1 MRAVLSVSRTLS
13 LTVLCLALGCDTKP
27 AEAPPTT
34 VANAGKDGKA
44 FDTVAETKAAGSTA
58 TPAKPAAAVKPAKPR
73 GKQVPPPES
82 VAAAPADAKKTAS
95 GLAYKILEPAP
106 ADSTETAGAND
117 SVKVEYSGWTT
128 DGVTFDTTEGR
139 AATTFKVGQVI
150 PGWTEGMQLMHKGE
164 KMRFWI
170 PEELAYKGRKGR
182 PQGMLVFDVKLV
194 EVIAAPKV
202 PDDLAAPPADAKK
215 TKGGVSYRVLSK
227 GTGTQHPD
235 PWDQVEV
242 HYSGWTSDG
251 KMFDSSISRGKPA
264 KFPLNRVVPGWTEGI
279 PTMVVGEKTRFWIPE
294 ELAYKGKPGPQ
305 GTLVFDVELLTIED
319 QPEPPPPPE
328 VPADVAEAPKDAT
341 KTDSGLAYKVLSKG
355 KGTEKPTKESTV
367 TVNYSGWTTDGKMF
381 DSSITRG
388 KPATFPL
395 GRVIKG
401 WTEGLQ
407 LMVVGEKTRF
417 WIPKDL
423 AYGDQPGKPAGMLV
437 FDVELI
443 EIGAKQANPHGG
455 RPPKP
460 SIKSPGKPA
469 PKPAAKPVPKPN

>member
-13 LTVLCLALGCDTKP
+13 LAVLCLALGCDTKP
-27 AEAPPTT
+27 AEAPPKTA
-34 VANAGKDGKA
+34 ANAGKDGQP
-44 FDTVAETKAAGSTA
+44 FDTKADTQAATATPEKAAGTEQ
-58 TPAKPAAAVKPAKPR
+58 PAPPK
-73 GKQVPPPES
+73 GTQVPPPES

-106 ADSTETAGAND
+106 AGSTETAGAND
-117 SVKVEYSGWTT
+117 SVKVEYTGWTT
-128 DGVTFDTTEGR
+128 DGVTFDTTDGR

-150 PGWTEGMQLMHKGE
+150 PGWTEGMQLMHQGE

-194 EVIAAPKV
+194 EIIAAPKV
-202 PDDLAAPPADAKK
+202 PDDVKAAPADAKK
-215 TKGGVSYRVLSK
+215 TEGGVAYKVLTA
-227 GTGTQHPD
+227 GTGTEHPD
-235 PWDQVEV
+235 PWDEVEV
-242 HYSGWTSDG
+242 HYSGWTTDG

-305 GTLVFDVELLTIED
+305 GMLVFDVELLSIED

-328 VPADVAEAPKDAT
+328 TPKDVAAAPKDAI
-341 KTDSGLAYKVLSKG
+341 KTESGLAYKVLTKG
-355 KGTEKPTKESTV
+355 KGTQKPTADSTV
-367 TVNYSGWTTDGKMF
+367 TVNYSGWTTDGEMF

-407 LMVVGEKTRF
+407 LMAVGEKTRF

-443 EIGAKQANPHGG
+443 EIGAAQPNPHGG
-455 RPPKP
+455 LT
-460 SIKSPGKPA
+460 
-469 PKPAAKPVPKPN
+469 PKPAAKPPKPN

>member
-44 FDTVAETKAAGSTA
+44 FDTKAETKAAGATA
-58 TPAKPAAAVKPAKPR
+58 TPGKPAAAAKPAKPR

-95 GLAYKILEPAP
+95 GLAYKVLEPAP
-106 ADSTETAGAND
+106 ADATETAGAND
-117 SVKVEYSGWTT
+117 SVKVEYTGWTT

-170 PEELAYKGRKGR
+170 PEDLAYKGRKGR

-194 EVIAAPKV
+194 EVIAAPKTPEDV
-202 PDDLAAPPADAKK
+202 KAAPADAKK
-215 TKGGVSYRVLSK
+215 TKGGVAYKVLSK

-242 HYSGWTSDG
+242 HYSGWTTDG

-305 GTLVFDVELLTIED
+305 GMLVFDVELLTIED

-341 KTDSGLAYKVLSKG
+341 KTDSGLAYKVLTKG
-355 KGTEKPTKESTV
+355 TGTEKPTKESTV

-423 AYGDQPGKPAGMLV
+423 AYADQPGKPAGMLV

-443 EIGAKQANPHGG
+443 EIGAKKANPHGAPP
-455 RPPKP
+455 RP
-460 SIKSPGKPA
+460 SVKSPGKPA
-469 PKPAAKPVPKPN
+469 PKAKPAAPKPN